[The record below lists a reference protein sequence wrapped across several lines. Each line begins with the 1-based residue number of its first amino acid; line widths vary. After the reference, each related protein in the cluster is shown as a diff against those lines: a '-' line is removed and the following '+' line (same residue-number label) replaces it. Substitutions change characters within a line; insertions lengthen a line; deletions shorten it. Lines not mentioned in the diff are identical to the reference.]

1 MRVIKAEG
9 HFVSRDGMS
18 VAQRIE
24 GCARLAY
31 KSEHK
36 ITEDSAIPFC
46 NKLFKRGHLSVFE
59 FANLH
64 FGLFINRELY
74 ENYTLEDRRVFNEFV
89 ACINT
94 TKYIECTFSQTDISS
109 EKESYNGYCM
119 VVSGSLRAFYELFK
133 KVYTNPIYLNLRQY
147 FIQTIEEEGI
157 ELDLEQTHS
166 FKHAALWEEDS
177 RYGFFLSLHPVF
189 VLKILPDDYKK
200 HLKLLA
206 KATCSRAVS
215 HELVRH
221 RPCSFVQLS
230 QRYVNY
236 KDGQF
241 RGEIDF
247 ISPVSINK
255 KAGKN
260 PAEYCEDYAT
270 WHALCADAEVAYFHL
285 LETNSPQVAR
295 NVLPNSCAT
304 EIYIYASISEW
315 EHIFRLRTSKHAD
328 PAMRE
333 LMTPLEE
340 EFKSITQTVE

>member
-1 MRVIKAEG
+1 MRVIKTEG
-9 HFVSRDGMS
+9 HFVSREGMS
-18 VAQRIE
+18 VAQKIE
-24 GCARLAY
+24 KCARLAY

-64 FGLFINRELY
+64 FGLFISKEIY

-89 ACINT
+89 ACMNT
-94 TKYIECTFSQTDISS
+94 TQTDISS

-133 KVYTNPIYLNLRQY
+133 RVYNNPIYLNLRQY
-147 FIQTIEEEGI
+147 FIQAIEKEGI

-206 KATCSRAVS
+206 RATCSRAVS

-236 KDGQF
+236 KGDQF
-241 RGEIDF
+241 TGEIDF
-247 ISPVSINK
+247 ISPVSINE
-255 KAGKN
+255 KAEKDTAG
-260 PAEYCEDYAT
+260 YCKDYAT
-270 WHALCADAEVAYFHL
+270 WHALCASAEDAYFRL
-285 LETNSPQVAR
+285 LETNPPQVAR

-333 LMTPLEE
+333 LMIPLEE
-340 EFKSITQTVE
+340 EFTSITQAVE